1 MERDA
6 RQVSVVSLIATI
18 LARAACAL
26 ACALAVGI
34 PAHAADYKP
43 ELDQPGRDVIWV
55 PTPEALAHVMLDLA
69 KVTAGDYLIDLGSGD
84 GRLVILAAK
93 RGAQAL
99 GIEYNPK
106 LVAYAQTAAKKAGV
120 ADKARFIKADLF
132 TADVSRATVVTLF
145 LGPDLNKKL
154 LPKLL
159 ALKPGTRIVANTHT
173 IGDWPADAVA
183 QSTDDE
189 KSVYYRIARLWIVP
203 AKVDGA
209 WRMLQG
215 PLRIAQRYQQ
225 LEGTLQT
232 QGKAVP
238 VRGQVQAD
246 RVSFTAAGVRY
257 EGVVKGNFIEGTRTQ
272 DGNSAPWRAIRER

>member
-1 MERDA
+1 MTRDKA
-6 RQVSVVSLIATI
+6 RTGIGHAVHVLLCAFVLFAHCVS
-18 LARAACAL
+18 
-26 ACALAVGI
+26 
-34 PAHAADYKP
+34 AADYKP

-55 PTPEALAHVMLDLA
+55 PTPEALADVMLDLA

-106 LVAYAQTAAKKAGV
+106 LVAYAQATAQKAGV

-132 TADVSRATVVTLF
+132 AADFSRATVVTLF

-159 ALKPGTRIVANTHT
+159 ALKPGTRIVANTHP
-173 IGDWPADAVA
+173 IGDWPANAVA

-189 KSVYYRIARLWIVP
+189 KSVYYRVARLWIVP
-203 AKVDGA
+203 ARVDGA
-209 WRMLQG
+209 WRTLQG

-225 LEGTLQT
+225 LEGTLQLHDN
-232 QGKAVP
+232 AVP
-238 VRGQVQAD
+238 VRGQVEGD
-246 RVSFTAAGVRY
+246 RVSFSAAGVRY
-257 EGVVKGNFIEGTRTQ
+257 EGVVKGNVIEGTRTEA
-272 DGNSAPWRAIRER
+272 GRGAPWRAIRER